1 MATVKAARPA
11 RVAVGERKE
20 PAKAGDGAPKA
31 PVAKRAP
38 KKSKKKPRE
47 LKKKAKSSKPSA
59 KN

>member
-38 KKSKKKPRE
+38 KKSEKKPRE
-47 LKKKAKSSKPSA
+47 LKKKVHRIPDS
-59 KN
+59 